1 MSTNKTSSP
10 AISFDLKS
18 GRLEL
23 LVLRIKSADLNL
35 LRDDFARRFAEMPNF
50 FEQDELVI
58 DLSQLRRRSNEL
70 PAFETPIEFAIVIS
84 MLRDYQLRPLAV
96 QGGNDKQ
103 TAAATA
109 AGLLPCPSILAPKA
123 ETETETETKF
133 RHSADTS
140 AHAPPEDALVIGKP
154 LRSGQQV
161 YARGRDLV
169 LLAQVN
175 SGAEVIADGN
185 IHVYAPL
192 LGKAIAGAL
201 GNARARIFSVFMA
214 PELVSIAGIYAT
226 GDGEVPESVHGKTA
240 QFSLIET
247 MAGGRLIADLVKA

>member
-1 MSTNKTSSP
+1 MTINKTSFP
-10 AISFDLKS
+10 ATSFDLKS
-18 GRLEL
+18 GSLEL
-23 LVLRIKSADLNL
+23 IVLRIKSADLNL

-58 DLSQLRRRSNEL
+58 DLSQLRRGSNEL

-96 QGGNDKQ
+96 QGGNEKQ

-109 AGLLPCPSILAPKA
+109 AGLLPCPGILAPKA
-123 ETETETETKF
+123 ETETEF
-133 RHSADTS
+133 RHGADPSAL
-140 AHAPPEDALVIGKP
+140 APPEGALVIDKP

-226 GDGEVPESVHGKTA
+226 GDGEVPESVFGKIA

-247 MAGGRLIADLVKA
+247 MAGGKLIADLVNA